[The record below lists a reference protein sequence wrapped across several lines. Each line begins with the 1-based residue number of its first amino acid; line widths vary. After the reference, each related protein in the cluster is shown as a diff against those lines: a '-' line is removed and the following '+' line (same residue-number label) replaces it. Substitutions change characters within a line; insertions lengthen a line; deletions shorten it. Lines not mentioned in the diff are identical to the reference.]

1 MIRRPSMSTRTDILF
16 PATTLFR
23 AAQSVAQQDVG
34 VLKGEQIGG
43 AGGLRGGG
51 RLLSELRVVLG
62 LVETRTVRLFFCHYR
77 AARRFVRLCQFS
89 ANIRCRSCRDGND
102 YSAPHSNRGSAPC
115 RNGERPI
122 SPARAGIPARFFPPF
137 RPR

>member
-23 AAQSVAQQDVG
+23 AAQIVAQQEVG
-34 VLKGEQIGG
+34 VLKGEPIGG

-77 AARRFVRLCQFS
+77 AASRFGSEEHTSELQSLMRISYSVFCLKKT
-89 ANIRCRSCRDGND
+89 NI
-102 YSAPHSNRGSAPC
+102 YQKYM
-115 RNGERPI
+115 
-122 SPARAGIPARFFPPF
+122 
-137 RPR
+137 